1 MRGLPH
7 PHWLLIMQRKYKI
20 TCPEQYDMIITTELP
35 NKEYPKLYKMVTKA
49 YDAWTL
55 RCA

>member
-1 MRGLPH
+1 
-7 PHWLLIMQRKYKI
+7 MQRKYKI
-20 TCPEQYDMIITTELP
+20 TCPEQYDMIITAELP
-35 NKEYPKLYKMVTKA
+35 NKKEYHELYKMVKA